1 MIDDR
6 QEMKELT
13 IDDNWRRNNWN
24 KVKILFRFIIYIY
37 QFILLYQF
45 ILFILSL
52 YYIYYFT

>member
-37 QFILLYQF
+37 QFIL
-45 ILFILSL
+45 FILSL